1 MTAALPF
8 RMGYAPDA
16 GRPAARREPGESLL
30 AMVLGAGGDER
41 IALDAQGRNRY
52 GAPIRPAPDEVWF
65 ASSTASPITQRGWDA
80 AAARLGLAFN
90 AAATESWFADLRARL
105 LALFGV
111 TGAEV
116 IFCASGTQAE
126 LAALALARSL
136 DGGARPLVNLVTAPE
151 ETGRGVPLAAG
162 GRHFLGSAPFGATI
176 KGRAI
181 AGWGGDIEINVE
193 TLPIRDAFGA
203 PLAPNEIDARGE
215 ARVRAIVASGARALV
230 HVLDCSKTGLSGFS
244 RQSAAALL
252 QEFPDRVS
260 VVVDACQLRCAP
272 SQIRADLEADFLVMI
287 TGSKFA
293 GGPAFSGA
301 LLAPRGFADR
311 LDKVDWPEGLAAHS
325 AALDWPPALREN
337 IAGPFGARAN
347 EGLGLRWEAALAE
360 LELFH
365 TLDVGLRA
373 RAKWLFS
380 QTVRAGVAATPGLSL
395 DGVCDDAPSTILPI
409 FSRNARALPA
419 EKLQSRLRT
428 KGLHVGQ
435 PVKLG
440 GAEALR
446 ICLAAPQINDFAARL
461 CGGAD
466 ETQAFQPLADD
477 LARLFIEWGRIIA
490 AA

>member
-8 RMGYAPDA
+8 RLPFAPNA
-16 GRPAARREPGESLL
+16 GRPAARRDPDQSLL

-41 IALDAQGRNRY
+41 IALDAQGRNPY
-52 GAPIRPAPDEVWF
+52 GAPIRPAPDEIWF
-65 ASSTASPITQRGWDA
+65 ASSTASPISQRGWDA
-80 AAARLGLAFN
+80 AAAKLDRAFN
-90 AAATESWFADLRARL
+90 AAKTESWFAELRARL
-105 LALFGV
+105 LTLFGAPA
-111 TGAEV
+111 AEV
-116 IFCASGTQAE
+116 VFCASGTQAE

-136 DGGARPLVNLVTAPE
+136 DGGTRPLVNLVTAPE

-176 KGRAI
+176 KGRPV

-203 PLAPNEIDARGE
+203 PLAPDETDARGE
-215 ARVRAIVASGARALV
+215 AKVRAIVASGARALV

-244 RQSAAALL
+244 RQSAAALR
-252 QEFPDRVS
+252 QKFPDQVS

-272 SQIRADLEADFLVMI
+272 SQIRADLEAGFLVMI

-301 LLAPRGFADR
+301 LLAPEGFAAR
-311 LDKVDWPEGLAAHS
+311 LDKIDWPEGLAAHGS
-325 AALDWPPALREN
+325 ALDWPPALRAK

-360 LELFH
+360 LEIFYA
-365 TLDVGLRA
+365 LDVGLRA
-373 RAKWLFS
+373 RAKWLFA
-380 QTVRAGVAATPGLSL
+380 QAVRAGVAATPGLSL
-395 DGVCDDAPSTILPI
+395 DSWRHDAPRTIFPI
-409 FSRNARALPA
+409 FSRDARASA
-419 EKLQSRLRT
+419 AKLKSRLRE

-435 PVKLG
+435 PVRIG

-446 ICLAAPQINDFAARL
+446 VCLAVPQINDFAARL
-461 CGGAD
+461 GAGAN
-466 ETQAFQPLADD
+466 EAQAFQPLAAD
-477 LARLFIEWGRIIA
+477 LARLFAEWGRLVTA
-490 AA
+490 S